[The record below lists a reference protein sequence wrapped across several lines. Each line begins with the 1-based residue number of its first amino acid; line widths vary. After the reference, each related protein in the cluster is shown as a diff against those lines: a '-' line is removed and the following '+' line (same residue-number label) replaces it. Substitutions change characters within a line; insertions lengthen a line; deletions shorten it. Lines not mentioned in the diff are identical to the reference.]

1 MHRLRLLQG
10 HRASASGPR
19 ATECRDAGI
28 GCVACR
34 GSADDRSVSI
44 AHGERRHALGATRSS
59 MPCWSAVRP
68 GNAYS
73 CGHHGRSARSDED
86 MKVEAGFS
94 ALDLLLSLI
103 ERRQIDICEVSIAQ
117 IADDYLDHVLSLDWL
132 DIDEAAE
139 FLVVAASLLYIKVR
153 ALLPAAGQQPEPT
166 SDEADGGPDGEGEDD
181 PAHALVARLIEYRRF
196 RDAAR
201 ALRPLEAA
209 GLRAYAVR
217 TPLPKPAPA
226 FIPPEGLTA
235 QALARACLQ
244 AVSSLPQ
251 EFEQAPSDE
260 IPMAQQMVAI
270 LSRLARRG
278 KLRLQDLFGQAIPGR
293 HRGITLALLELARR
307 GRVNAE
313 QPVPFGDIWVTPS
326 ENQRS
331 G

>member
-1 MHRLRLLQG
+1 
-10 HRASASGPR
+10 
-19 ATECRDAGI
+19 
-28 GCVACR
+28 
-34 GSADDRSVSI
+34 
-44 AHGERRHALGATRSS
+44 
-59 MPCWSAVRP
+59 
-68 GNAYS
+68 
-73 CGHHGRSARSDED
+73 
-86 MKVEAGFS
+86 MKVEAAGFS
-94 ALDLLLSLI
+94 GPLDLLLSLI

-153 ALLPAAGQQPEPT
+153 ALLPAAGQQLEPT

-209 GLRAYAVR
+209 GLRAYR
-217 TPLPKPAPA
+217 RPERPLPKPAPA

-235 QALARACLQ
+235 QALARAYLQ

-278 KLRLQDLFGQAIPGR
+278 KLRLQDLFGAGAS
-293 HRGITLALLELARR
+293 RGVTVASLLALLELARR

-331 G
+331 EVGEFDDEPQVSSGSH